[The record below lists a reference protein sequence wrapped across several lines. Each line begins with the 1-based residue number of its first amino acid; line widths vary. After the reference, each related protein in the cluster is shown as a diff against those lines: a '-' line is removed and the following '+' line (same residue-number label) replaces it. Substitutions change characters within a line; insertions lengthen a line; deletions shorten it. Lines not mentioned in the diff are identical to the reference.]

1 MSNYNINNISTIN
14 VKPSKTKLNIK
25 KSNLQYDLK
34 SYNLQGNKFDSNLY
48 KKEDKN
54 FTNYQNTRSDLE
66 VFVDASIS
74 KFLFSIY
81 EFPFSDYVLDVTG
94 DGYHICVET
103 KGNSKYFFEGL
114 NLIKIQDF
122 KSNEFI
128 IEKDG
133 SITCIKENNIDIFS
147 NDNASVSLYG
157 ATQTSFKHNTVE
169 LLDRKDIKRIL
180 NQYYPNISLEDET
193 SLFQKISH
201 CGCGYTAVA
210 NCIFNR
216 YIGKEKEYKEKFG
229 FDMYR
234 LNNSGQVVYNY
245 EPLILEIVLGYY
257 DSSMETKCSIE
268 DFYTNILKGTDQNTY
283 NGIMEFLNTKYD
295 MNLKYKCYNA
305 DYTYLTKDYLQKY
318 LDDGWSFII
327 GTSGYDLYDYRT
339 GELYIED
346 GGNHAMTL
354 TGFTNEGKP
363 IVSSW
368 GKKYILD
375 ISNIDIENGDL
386 FRVLNFK

>member
-25 KSNLQYDLK
+25 KSNLHYDLK

-133 SITCIKENNIDIFS
+133 SITCIKENN
-147 NDNASVSLYG
+147 
-157 ATQTSFKHNTVE
+157 
-169 LLDRKDIKRIL
+169 
-180 NQYYPNISLEDET
+180 
-193 SLFQKISH
+193 
-201 CGCGYTAVA
+201 
-210 NCIFNR
+210 R
-216 YIGKEKEYKEKFG
+216 YI
-229 FDMYR
+229 
-234 LNNSGQVVYNY
+234 
-245 EPLILEIVLGYY
+245 
-257 DSSMETKCSIE
+257 
-268 DFYTNILKGTDQNTY
+268 
-283 NGIMEFLNTKYD
+283 
-295 MNLKYKCYNA
+295 
-305 DYTYLTKDYLQKY
+305 
-318 LDDGWSFII
+318 
-327 GTSGYDLYDYRT
+327 
-339 GELYIED
+339 
-346 GGNHAMTL
+346 
-354 TGFTNEGKP
+354 
-363 IVSSW
+363 
-368 GKKYILD
+368 
-375 ISNIDIENGDL
+375 
-386 FRVLNFK
+386 FKR